1 MKHEPGYEGHLNKK
15 LELKHVM
22 HACVARHV
30 AGRNAG
36 ENNRDVV
43 KSTKHAWGSTK
54 HVYGSTKH
62 ARGIKKSNVPAGA
75 AMSSSMMAAITR

>member
-22 HACVARHV
+22 HACV

-62 ARGIKKSNVPAGA
+62 AWGSKKSNVPAGA